1 MGAQTPLIIDAD
13 IIPKWV
19 PQAAQRYLRHTKQ
32 GISIR
37 AVARDAGCHASTI
50 LRQIRRYENRRD
62 DPLVDEALRVLGH
75 QHFSKTLTRTTE
87 ETPAM
92 SAPIRHI
99 ELKTDDVTLNR

>member
-1 MGAQTPLIIDAD
+1 MGGQTAQYSDVNS
-13 IIPKWV
+13 IPKWV
-19 PQAAQRYLRHTKQ
+19 PEAAQRYLRHTKQ

-75 QHFSKTLTRTTE
+75 QHFSTEHSRTTK

-92 SAPIRHI
+92 SAPI
-99 ELKTDDVTLNR
+99 